1 MKKLIFL
8 ALATLFLW
16 GCYTQIGTVREDEG
30 YQSFES
36 KKEKNYSYYT
46 DDYNSWY
53 YQSYVYR
60 YYLPYPRYHLFFR
73 YYTPG
78 FVFGWGEWW
87 YYDPFWWDRYW
98 WWDWDW
104 YWWDRYYSY
113 LYFPGWYYYP
123 WWYRAP
129 IIIVINNPYY
139 PVSGGKAIVY
149 RTRNFGSTRSG
160 GGRSG
165 DETGVTFSPPTRS
178 APAVNSGG
186 SVQGGSSEGTLR
198 KPSGSSG
205 RETPGVERSGVRS
218 ESPRNIGSTRGTPAP
233 RVEPR
238 SGNEGQKPRNDST
251 PPRRSGSHRSSQIQ
265 LYRDYDTGRSM
276 LIGHPKHFQSSQ
288 PQIGLTSHYSG
299 MSNGFRQS
307 DNTATQDRR
316 QTGSRR
322 K

>member
-98 WWDWDW
+98 WWNWDW
-104 YWWDRYYSY
+104 YWWDR

-139 PVSGGKAIVY
+139 PVSGGKAIVH

-165 DETGVTFSPPTRS
+165 DETGVTFSAPTRS

-288 PQIGLTSHYSG
+288 PQIGLTPHYSG

>member
-1 MKKLIFL
+1 
-8 ALATLFLW
+8 
-16 GCYTQIGTVREDEG
+16 
-30 YQSFES
+30 
-36 KKEKNYSYYT
+36 
-46 DDYNSWY
+46 
-53 YQSYVYR
+53 
-60 YYLPYPRYHLFFR
+60 
-73 YYTPG
+73 
-78 FVFGWGEWW
+78 
-87 YYDPFWWDRYW
+87 
-98 WWDWDW
+98 
-104 YWWDRYYSY
+104 
-113 LYFPGWYYYP
+113 
-123 WWYRAP
+123 
-129 IIIVINNPYY
+129 VINNPYY

-186 SVQGGSSEGTLR
+186 NVQGGSSEGTLR

-205 RETPGVERSGVRS
+205 RETPGVERGGVRS

-238 SGNEGQKPRNDST
+238 SGDEGQKPRNDST

-276 LIGHPKHFQSSQ
+276 LIEHPKHFQSSQ
-288 PQIGLTSHYSG
+288 PQIGLTPHYSG

>member
-1 MKKLIFL
+1 
-8 ALATLFLW
+8 
-16 GCYTQIGTVREDEG
+16 
-30 YQSFES
+30 
-36 KKEKNYSYYT
+36 
-46 DDYNSWY
+46 
-53 YQSYVYR
+53 
-60 YYLPYPRYHLFFR
+60 
-73 YYTPG
+73 
-78 FVFGWGEWW
+78 
-87 YYDPFWWDRYW
+87 
-98 WWDWDW
+98 
-104 YWWDRYYSY
+104 
-113 LYFPGWYYYP
+113 
-123 WWYRAP
+123 
-129 IIIVINNPYY
+129 VINNPYY

-238 SGNEGQKPRNDST
+238 SGNEEQKPRNDST

-288 PQIGLTSHYSG
+288 PQIGLTPHYSG

>member
-98 WWDWDW
+98 WWNWDW
-104 YWWDRYYSY
+104 YWWDR

-165 DETGVTFSPPTRS
+165 DETGVTFSAPTRS

-288 PQIGLTSHYSG
+288 PQIGLTPHYSG